1 MFSKFFIDRPVFAS
15 VLSIIIVLAGLVS
28 IWNLPNEQYPEITP
42 PTVSVRAS
50 YPGASAEVVASSLA
64 APIEQELSGAKNM
77 LYYATQCSN
86 DGTLGITVTFETGT
100 DIDLAA
106 VEVQNRVARA
116 EPRLPQESLRQG
128 IVVTKRSS
136 AILLV
141 VTLQSETAEYDDLFL
156 NNFATVNVLDTL
168 KRVPGAGDVM
178 VFGAKDYSMR
188 LWLNPDRM
196 ANLKLTVSEVA
207 NAVREQNGQFA
218 AGRVGQEPNAEEVL
232 LTFPVITRGR
242 LEDPK
247 EFENVILRSNPD
259 GSMVRVKDVGRAELG
274 AQSYDLFGRRNGT
287 PTALLPVYLQP
298 GANALDT
305 KDAVI
310 AAMEDLE
317 KSFPKGIY
325 YGIPYDTT
333 TFITESIKEVLKTF
347 IEAIILVL
355 IVVYVFLQNW
365 RAALIPLLAVP
376 VSIIGTFAGMIALGY
391 TINTLTLFGLILA
404 IGIVVDDAIVVVEN
418 VERIM
423 EEEHLPVREA
433 TIKAMDEVTGPVIAI
448 VLVLCAV
455 FVPVAFLG
463 GLTGQLYKQFAVT
476 IAISVTISGI
486 VALTL
491 SPALCRLLL
500 KHSHKPKRGP
510 FKWFNTAFDWMTR
523 GYVRVTKGVIR
534 FTLLSLIIFGICVWA
549 IFHLMKV
556 TPTGFIPEEDQGSF
570 IVAILMPDGASLD
583 RTNELAKEVE
593 QFVLK
598 QPEVANIV
606 TLGGMN
612 LLSGGVNSTN
622 ASTFFVSLKPWA
634 ERPEAHVNDVLGRL
648 MGNFGKHPD
657 GIVLAFNPPPIR
669 GLGMRSGFE
678 MQLQAR
684 AGQDVRQLAQVTDDF
699 IKKLGERPEIDAPNG
714 TLSVNLPQLYVD
726 LNREKAKAMGV
737 NITEIFDTLQA
748 YFGALYVNDFN
759 KYGRVY
765 RVQLQA
771 EPEFRNKP
779 EDIGKLFVKNGG
791 GNMVPMNEIVST
803 SFRAGPNVVSR
814 FNGFTSVQITGAA
827 APGFAT
833 GDTMV
838 AINELAA
845 DLPAGYD
852 FEWSGASYQEVEAG
866 NKAPMVMAFGLLVVF
881 LVLAAQYERWG
892 LPIAVML
899 AVPLGVL
906 GALVAIYLREI
917 NRDIYFQIGLLTLVG
932 LSAKNAILIV
942 EFCVVLRESGKGIVE
957 SALQAARL
965 RFRPILM
972 TSFAF
977 ILGVVPLAISTGAGA
992 AGRQSIGTGVVG
1004 GMLAATIL
1012 SVFFVPMFYVLVTR
1026 VTEWLSGRGRHHN
1039 PPPPGPGGSGPGEP
1053 RQPVPTNPASH
1064 IDPSSSEMGIESTN
1078 PARPPGP
1085 PGPPPLPA

>member
-15 VLSIIIVLAGLVS
+15 VLSIVIVLAGLVS

-42 PTVSVRAS
+42 PTVSVSAN
-50 YPGASAEVVASSLA
+50 YPGASAEVVAASLA

-77 LYYATQCSN
+77 LYYQTQCSN
-86 DGTLGITVTFETGT
+86 DGSLNITVTFQTGT
-100 DIDLAA
+100 NVDLAA

-116 EPRLPQESLRQG
+116 EPRLPQESTRQG
-128 IVVTKRSS
+128 IVVSKRSS

-141 VTLQSETAEYDDLFL
+141 ATLQSEDGTYDELFL
-156 NNFATVNVLDTL
+156 NNYATLNVLDTL

-188 LWLNPDRM
+188 LWLDPDRM
-196 ANLKLTVSEVA
+196 ANLKLTTTDIA

-218 AGRVGQEPNAEEVL
+218 AGRVGQEPNAEPVVM
-232 LTFPVITRGR
+232 TFPVITRGR
-242 LEDPK
+242 LEEPK
-247 EFENVILRSNPD
+247 EFENIILRSNPD
-259 GSMVRVKDVGRAELG
+259 GSKVLMKDVGRAELG
-274 AQSYDLFGRRNGT
+274 AQSYDLFGRRNAT
-287 PTALLPVYLQP
+287 PTTLIPFYLQP

-305 KDAVI
+305 KEAAV
-310 AAMEDLE
+310 AAMEDLK
-317 KSFPKGIY
+317 KSFPKGVY
-325 YGIPYDTT
+325 YSIPYDTT

-347 IEAIILVL
+347 VEAIILVL
-355 IVVYVFLQNW
+355 IVVFVFLQNW

-476 IAISVTISGI
+476 IAISVAISGL

-491 SPALCRLLL
+491 SPALCRMLLR
-500 KHSHKPKRGP
+500 HSHKPTRGP
-510 FKWFNTAFDWMTR
+510 FAWFNKGFDWVTR
-523 GYVRVTKGVIR
+523 GYVATTRKVIR
-534 FTLLSLIIFGICVWA
+534 FSILSLIIFGILLYA
-549 IFHLMKV
+549 IVHLQKI

-570 IVAILMPDGASLD
+570 ITAVLLPDGASKD
-583 RTNELAKEVE
+583 RADKLVKEVE
-593 QFVLK
+593 KFVLS
-598 QPEVANIV
+598 QPEVRNMV

-612 LLSGGVNSTN
+612 FLAGGTNSTN
-622 ASTFFVSLKPWA
+622 AAAAFVSLKPWS
-634 ERPEAHVNDVLGRL
+634 ERPGAHINDVIGRV
-648 MGNFGKHPD
+648 MGNFGSHPD
-657 GIVLAFNPPPIR
+657 GIVMAFNPPPIR
-669 GLGMRSGFE
+669 GLGLRSGFE

-684 AGQDVRQLAQVTDDF
+684 QGQDVRELSEVATEF
-699 IKKLGERPEIDAPNG
+699 IGKLSKRPEIRAPNG
-714 TLSVNLPQLYVD
+714 TLSVKLPQLYVD
-726 LNREKAKAMGV
+726 LNREKAKAMGI
-737 NITEIFDTLQA
+737 NITQVFDSLQA

-771 EPEFRNKP
+771 EPEFRSKP
-779 EDIGKLFVKNGG
+779 EDIGKLFVRNGE
-791 GNMVPMNEIVST
+791 GNMVPMSEIIST
-803 SFRAGPNVVSR
+803 EFRAGPNIVSR
-814 FNGFTSVQITGAA
+814 FNGFTSVQITGEA
-827 APGFAT
+827 APGFST
-833 GDTMV
+833 GDTML
-838 AINELAA
+838 AINELAEE
-845 DLPAGYD
+845 LPPGYD
-852 FEWSGASYQEVEAG
+852 FEYSGASYQEVQAG
-866 NKAPMVMAFGLLVVF
+866 NQAPFVMAFGLLVVF

-899 AVPLGVL
+899 AVPLGIV
-906 GALVAIYLREI
+906 GALLAIYLRGI
-917 NRDIYFQIGLLTLVG
+917 NRDVYFQIGLLTLVG
-932 LSAKNAILIV
+932 LAAKNAILIV
-942 EFCVVLRESGKGIVE
+942 EFCVVLRESGKGLIE
-957 SALQAARL
+957 SALEAARM

-977 ILGVVPLAISTGAGA
+977 ILGVVPLAISSGAGA

-1012 SVFFVPMFYVLVTR
+1012 SVFFVPLFYVLVTR
-1026 VTEWLSGRGRHHN
+1026 FTEWASGKN
-1039 PPPPGPGGSGPGEP
+1039 KVKAELPPPQITEP
-1053 RQPVPTNPASH
+1053 ET
-1064 IDPSSSEMGIESTN
+1064 
-1078 PARPPGP
+1078 
-1085 PGPPPLPA
+1085 

>member
-15 VLSIIIVLAGLVS
+15 VLSIVIVLAGLVS

-42 PTVSVRAS
+42 PTVSVSAT

-77 LYYATQCSN
+77 LYYQTQCAN
-86 DGTLGITVTFETGT
+86 DGSLNITVTFETGT
-100 DIDLAA
+100 DVDLAA

-116 EPRLPQESLRQG
+116 EPRLPQESTRQG

-136 AILLV
+136 AILFV
-141 VTLQSETAEYDDLFL
+141 AAIQSKDGTYDELFL
-156 NNFATVNVLDTL
+156 NNYATLNVLDTL
-168 KRVPGAGDVM
+168 KRVPGAGDVS

-196 ANLKLTVSEVA
+196 ANLNLTTTDIA

-218 AGRVGQEPNAEEVL
+218 AGRVGQAPNAEPVVM
-232 LTFPVITRGR
+232 TFPVITRGR
-242 LEDPK
+242 LDDPK
-247 EFENVILRSNPD
+247 DFENIILRSNPD
-259 GSMVRVKDVGRAELG
+259 GSKVLMKDVGRAELG
-274 AQSYDLFGRRNGT
+274 AQSYDLFGRRNGD
-287 PTALLPVYLQP
+287 PTTLVVMYLQP

-305 KDAVI
+305 KDAAI
-310 AAMEDLE
+310 AALE
-317 KSFPKGIY
+317 ELKKTFPKGVY
-325 YGIPYDTT
+325 YSIPYDTT
-333 TFITESIKEVLKTF
+333 TFITESIKEVLHTF

-355 IVVYVFLQNW
+355 LVVFVFLQNW

-433 TIKAMDEVTGPVIAI
+433 TIKAMEEVTGPVIAI

-476 IAISVTISGI
+476 IAISVAISGL

-500 KHSHKPKRGP
+500 RHSKKPTRGP
-510 FKWFNTAFDWMTR
+510 FAWFNKGFDWVTR
-523 GYVRVTKGVIR
+523 GYVGSVRRVIR
-534 FTLLSLIIFGICVWA
+534 LSLLSLLVFGALIYG
-549 IFHLMKV
+549 IFHLTSV

-570 IVAILMPDGASLD
+570 IVAILLPDGASVD
-583 RTNELAKEVE
+583 RADALAKEVE
-593 QFVLK
+593 KFTLK
-598 QPEVANIV
+598 QPEVKNMV
-606 TLGGMN
+606 TLGGLN
-612 LLSGGVNSTN
+612 FLAGRTNSTN
-622 ASTFFVSLKPWA
+622 AAAFFVSLKPWD
-634 ERPEAHVNDVLGRL
+634 ERPETHINDVIGRV
-648 MGNFGKHPD
+648 MGNFSKNPD
-657 GIVLAFNPPPIR
+657 GIVMAFNPPPIR
-669 GLGMRSGFE
+669 GLGIRSGFE

-684 AGQDVRQLAQVTDDF
+684 AGQDVRELSKVADDF
-699 IKKLGERPEIDAPNG
+699 VGKLGKRPEILKPSG
-714 TLSVNLPQLYVD
+714 TLSVKLPQLFVE
-726 LNREKAKAMGV
+726 LNREKAKAMGI
-737 NITEIFDTLQA
+737 NITEVFDNLQA

-771 EPEFRNKP
+771 EPEYRSKP
-779 EDIGKLFVKNGG
+779 EDIGRLFVRNGD
-791 GNMVPMNEIVST
+791 GNMVPMSEILST
-803 SFRAGPNVVSR
+803 SFQAGPNVVSR
-814 FNGFTSVQITGAA
+814 FNGFTSVQITGEA
-827 APGFAT
+827 APGYST
-833 GDTMV
+833 GDTML

-852 FEWSGASYQEVEAG
+852 FEYSGSSYQEVQAG
-866 NKAPMVMAFGLLVVF
+866 NQAPMVMAFGLLVVF

-899 AVPLGVL
+899 AVPLGIV
-906 GALVAIYLREI
+906 GALLAIYLRGI
-917 NRDIYFQIGLLTLVG
+917 NRDVYFQIGLLTLVG
-932 LSAKNAILIV
+932 LAAKNAILIV
-942 EFCVVLRESGKGIVE
+942 EFCVVLRESGKGLVE
-957 SALQAARL
+957 SALEAARM

-977 ILGVVPLAISTGAGA
+977 ILGVVPLAISSGAGA

-1012 SVFFVPMFYVLVTR
+1012 SVFFVPLFYVLVTR
-1026 VTEWLSGRGRHHN
+1026 FTEWASGKN
-1039 PPPPGPGGSGPGEP
+1039 KVKSELPPPQTAE
-1053 RQPVPTNPASH
+1053 
-1064 IDPSSSEMGIESTN
+1064 E
-1078 PARPPGP
+1078 
-1085 PGPPPLPA
+1085 